1 MPIPKPNA
9 EETQDTFTS
18 RCMSE
23 LNDEYPEQ
31 DQRYAICNGQW
42 KTAFLNVAKQA
53 IDRLEES
60 KMERKTFKFE
70 VKSVDDQGIFEGIAA
85 AYRRTPDRANDIIRA
100 GAFKKTISE
109 NPKVPSLYMHDIN
122 LPIGAVSLT
131 DSPEGLHV
139 KGTLV
144 RGIQKAEEVLLLMK
158 AGIIKTLSI
167 GYDTIQR
174 EYKDGV
180 RYLTEVKVGEVS
192 VVIGDLAAD
201 DMAIITSVK
210 TDQALQAE
218 PQSTQDL
225 EAANL
230 DSALATLQA
239 TADGFDERRAE
250 AAIDDMLSK
259 L

>member
-1 MPIPKPNA
+1 LPLPKPNA
-9 EETQDTFTS
+9 EDTQEDFTS
-18 RCMSE
+18 RCMG
-23 LNDEYPEQ
+23 DEVMQEYEQ
-31 DQRYAICNGQW
+31 DQRFAICKRQW
-42 KTAFLNVAKQA
+42 EAKT
-53 IDRLEES
+53 
-60 KMERKTFKFE
+60 MERKTFRFE
-70 VKSVDDQGIFEGIAA
+70 VKALDEAKGEFSGLAA
-85 AYRRTPDRANDIIRA
+85 AYRKTPDKTKDIIRP

-109 NPKVPSLYMHDIN
+109 NPQVPSLYMHDIN
-122 LPIGAVSLT
+122 LPIGVVSLT

-201 DMAIITSVK
+201 DLAIITSVK
-210 TDQALQAE
+210 TDQALQTE
-218 PQSTQDL
+218 PQSTQEL

-230 DSALATLQA
+230 ESALATLQA
-239 TADGFDERRAE
+239 TADGFDARKAE
-250 AAIDDMLSK
+250 AALDALLAI
-259 L
+259 

>member
-1 MPIPKPNA
+1 MPIPKPEPDEN
-9 EETQDTFTS
+9 EKDFIG
-18 RCMSE
+18 RCMGA
-23 LNDEYPEQ
+23 LADEYEQ
-31 DQRYAICNGQW
+31 EQRAAICYQSW
-42 KTAFLNVAKQA
+42 KDK
-53 IDRLEES
+53 

-85 AYRRTPDRANDIIRA
+85 AYRKFPDKANDIIRP
-100 GAFKKTISE
+100 GAFKKTIQD

-139 KGTLV
+139 KGMLV

-201 DMAIITSVK
+201 DQAIITSVK
-210 TDQALQAE
+210 TDQALSTAE

-230 DSALATLQA
+230 EAANLEGALATLQA
-239 TADGFDERRAE
+239 TADGFDARKAE
-250 AAIDDMLSK
+250 AAIDELLAK
-259 L
+259 LE